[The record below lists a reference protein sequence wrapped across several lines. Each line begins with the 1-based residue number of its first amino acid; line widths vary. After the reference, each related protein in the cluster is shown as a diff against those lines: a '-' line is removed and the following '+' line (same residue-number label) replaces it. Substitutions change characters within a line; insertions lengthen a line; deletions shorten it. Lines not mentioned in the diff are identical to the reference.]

1 MSVSS
6 GLETNRPWRRTKEE
20 TLMEKGIR
28 LSLESR
34 IEDESRNALEEIL
47 RTGAREML
55 QATIEAE
62 VADYIERHKQ
72 LVDER
77 TGRRLVVRNG
87 KMPNRMLQTGL
98 GDIEVQKLRVNDK
111 REGKRFTSSILPP
124 YMRRVPSIEA
134 LLSVLYLK
142 GVSTNAFPE
151 ALKAI
156 LGENAGG
163 LSPGTIVR
171 LKRLWEEEYT
181 AWAERDLTGK
191 RYVYFWVDGIYF
203 NVRLTDDRPC
213 FLVVMGTLEDGTKE
227 LVAIGDGE
235 RESKLS
241 WKEVLRDLKRRG
253 LKDSPKLSVGDGAL
267 GYWAA
272 LAEMFPPC
280 REQRCWVHKTVNILD
295 KLPKKAQPGAKKLI
309 HEMYMAETKQDALEA
324 YEEFLA
330 LYRTKYP
337 KACHCLEKDKD
348 VLFTFYD
355 FPAEHWVHIRTTN
368 VIESTFATVRHRTR
382 QTKGCGSRLATL
394 TMVFKLSREAEKY
407 WRKINSSQLL
417 GKVVEGV
424 NFVDGLEV
432 KAA

>member
-1 MSVSS
+1 
-6 GLETNRPWRRTKEE
+6 
-20 TLMEKGIR
+20 MEKSTR

-62 VADYIERHKQ
+62 VADYIERHQ
-72 LVDER
+72 HLVDER

-87 KMPNRMLQTGL
+87 KMPKRMLQTGL
-98 GDIEVQKLRVNDK
+98 GDIEVQKPRVNDK
-111 REGKRFTSSILPP
+111 REGKRFTSNILPP

-171 LKRLWEEEYT
+171 MKRLWEEEYT

-213 FLVVMGTLEDGTKE
+213 FLVIMGTREDGTKE
-227 LVAIGDGE
+227 LVAVGDGE

-272 LAEMFPPC
+272 LAEEFPPC
-280 REQRCWVHKTVNILD
+280 REQRCWVHKTANILD
-295 KLPKKAQPGAKKLI
+295 KLPTKVQPGAKKLI

-330 LYRTKYP
+330 LYRAKYP

-394 TMVFKLSREAEKY
+394 TMVFKLSREAEKC

-417 GKVVEGV
+417 GKVIEGV